1 MSSEVYQIG
10 KRDSQSSYARN
21 ETEFMCNFDYILT
34 YNDSKDSDK
43 ILVYNKKGIAMEKCL
58 RDQFLINLEKLG
70 LTISRYPYKNGQ
82 EVQYKRFKQCSI
94 RLSKICVENDIKK
107 DDLEKLSNERKIFEE
122 IKCRKFVHIKLSN
135 KVALEWVEKLKLR
148 LPINYEISEA
158 IHKKIVERP
167 RCDTNFGRNFDQNDG
182 DDAQGPMA

>member
-1 MSSEVYQIG
+1 MSSEVYQIE

-21 ETEFMCNFDYILT
+21 NEADLNFDYILT

-82 EVQYKRFKQCSI
+82 EVQYKRFKQC
-94 RLSKICVENDIKK
+94 
-107 DDLEKLSNERKIFEE
+107 
-122 IKCRKFVHIKLSN
+122 
-135 KVALEWVEKLKLR
+135 
-148 LPINYEISEA
+148 
-158 IHKKIVERP
+158 
-167 RCDTNFGRNFDQNDG
+167 T
-182 DDAQGPMA
+182 